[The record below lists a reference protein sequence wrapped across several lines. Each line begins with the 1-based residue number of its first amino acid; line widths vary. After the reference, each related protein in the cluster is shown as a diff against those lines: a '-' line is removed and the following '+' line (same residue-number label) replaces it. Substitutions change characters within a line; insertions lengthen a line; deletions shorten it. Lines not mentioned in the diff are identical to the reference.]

1 MFFRS
6 IAQSA
11 AIAIFAVSTITVSD
25 AAFAADVGGNF
36 AVRGSGAE
44 ACSKLSKAFE
54 TKDAASIERYAAWI
68 FGYASATNKLSPQTF
83 DVSPAADGRDILALV
98 LSVCTSKPAISV
110 EVATAAVF
118 STLNAIRLTQAGTVI
133 RFTDQGKTFDAREE
147 TVRFV
152 ERKLKAAGLYKE
164 EETGKASAALM
175 TAIKKFQVSQKLNST
190 GFPDIRTLLRLA
202 AQK

>member
-1 MFFRS
+1 
-6 IAQSA
+6 
-11 AIAIFAVSTITVSD
+11 
-25 AAFAADVGGNF
+25 
-36 AVRGSGAE
+36 
-44 ACSKLSKAFE
+44 
-54 TKDAASIERYAAWI
+54 
-68 FGYASATNKLSPQTF
+68 
-83 DVSPAADGRDILALV
+83 
-98 LSVCTSKPAISV
+98 
-110 EVATAAVF
+110 VATAAVF